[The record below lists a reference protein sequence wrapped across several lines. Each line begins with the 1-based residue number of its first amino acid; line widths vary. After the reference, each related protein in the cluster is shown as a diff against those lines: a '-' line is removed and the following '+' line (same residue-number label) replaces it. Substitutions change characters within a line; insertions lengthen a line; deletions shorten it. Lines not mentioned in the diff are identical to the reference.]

1 MEVIRKPDSTPATT
15 TLNDLATISK
25 PGQITPREAWAG
37 TNLMSALKTE
47 HAADV
52 RGAILKMMFETI
64 KFIDCK
70 KTLTSDDDVIFT
82 FESLLNDFPV
92 LKITEWKYVTDGMKS
107 GRYGKYYERLKA
119 AEFRE
124 AFIEYESTDRALILE
139 TAHKYDSML
148 KETAIDWTPIRHML
162 DHIGGFKPSTPV
174 RKKMS
179 GMAGNVKRKLFIDT
193 DEYKELAKEMKDNS
207 NA

>member
-1 MEVIRKPDSTPATT
+1 MEVIRKDLTPAIT

-25 PGQITPREAWAG
+25 PGQITPREAWNG
-37 TNLMSALKTE
+37 TNVQSALKTE
-47 HAADV
+47 HAAEV

-139 TAHKYDSML
+139 TQHKI
-148 KETAIDWTPIRHML
+148 KETAVDWTPIRHML
-162 DHIGGFKPSTPV
+162 DHIGGFEPSKPV

-179 GMAGNVKRKLFIDT
+179 GLAGNVKRKLFIDSSEFK
-193 DEYKELAKEMKDNS
+193 DLIQEMKDNS

>member
-1 MEVIRKPDSTPATT
+1 MEVIRKPDSTPAIT
-15 TLNDLATISK
+15 TLNDLAIISK
-25 PGQITPREAWAG
+25 PGMITPREAWNG
-37 TNLMSALKTE
+37 TNIRAALKTE

-52 RGAILKMMFETI
+52 RAALLKMMFETI

-92 LKITEWKYVTDGMKS
+92 LKITEWKYVTDGMKA

-139 TAHKYDSML
+139 TQHKI
-148 KETAIDWTPIRHML
+148 KETAVDWSPIRHML
-162 DHIGGFKPSTPV
+162 DHIGGFNPSTPV

-179 GMAGNVKRKLFIDT
+179 GVAGNAKRKLFIDT
-193 DEYKELAKEMKDNS
+193 EEYKQLQKEMKENS

>member
-1 MEVIRKPDSTPATT
+1 M
-15 TLNDLATISK
+15 
-25 PGQITPREAWAG
+25 ITPRDAWNG
-37 TNLMSALKTE
+37 TNIRAALKTE
-47 HAADV
+47 HAAEV
-52 RGAILKMMFETI
+52 RAALLKMMFETI

-139 TAHKYDSML
+139 TQHKV
-148 KETAIDWTPIRHML
+148 KETAVDWLPIEYML
-162 DHIGGFKPSTPV
+162 DKIGGFESKRPQRV
-174 RKKMS
+174 KMS
-179 GMAGNVKRKLFIDT
+179 GMAGNAKRRLFIDS
-193 DEYKELAKEMKDNS
+193 DEYNDLMKQMNDDQD
-207 NA
+207 A

>member
-1 MEVIRKPDSTPATT
+1 MEIIKKPDSTPAIT

-25 PGQITPREAWAG
+25 PGMITPRDAWNG
-37 TNLMSALKTE
+37 TNIRAALKTE
-47 HAADV
+47 HAAEV
-52 RGAILKMMFETI
+52 RAALLKMMFETI

-139 TAHKYDSML
+139 TQHKV
-148 KETAIDWTPIRHML
+148 KETAVDWLPIEYML
-162 DHIGGFKPSTPV
+162 DKIGGFESKRPQRV
-174 RKKMS
+174 KMS
-179 GMAGNVKRKLFIDT
+179 GMAGNAKRRLFIDS
-193 DEYKELAKEMKDNS
+193 DEYNDLMKQMNDDQD
-207 NA
+207 A

>member
-1 MEVIRKPDSTPATT
+1 
-15 TLNDLATISK
+15 
-25 PGQITPREAWAG
+25 
-37 TNLMSALKTE
+37 MSALKTE

-92 LKITEWKYVTDGMKS
+92 LKITEWKYD
-107 GRYGKYYERLKA
+107 ERLKA

-179 GMAGNVKRKLFIDT
+179 GLAGNVKRKLFIDT